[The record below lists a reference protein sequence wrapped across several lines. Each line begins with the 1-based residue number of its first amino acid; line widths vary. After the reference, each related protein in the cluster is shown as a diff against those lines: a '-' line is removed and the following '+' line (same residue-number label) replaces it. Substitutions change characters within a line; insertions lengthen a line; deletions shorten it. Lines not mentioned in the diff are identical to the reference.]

1 MDVIR
6 QRLGRWRRSHHRSL
20 SQRLCGHP
28 IRPCP
33 PLHGSGAVAKDEER
47 VGRNFYFRRAWIR
60 DHLKAAPSMLQI
72 MTVQGESMIQTLQDG
87 RNLSTTLR
95 QWPLEFRFGFFSWF
109 WWVEPY
115 GGRDLRRF
123 WWPEA
128 GGLNLL
134 GGKSKTPAEGFD
146 EEEPKPRLVPFRPR
160 GW

>member
-1 MDVIR
+1 MAVIR
-6 QRLGRWRRSHHRSL
+6 QRPGRWRRSHHRSL

-60 DHLKAAPSMLQI
+60 DYLKAAPSMLQI

-109 WWVEPY
+109 WW
-115 GGRDLRRF
+115 
-123 WWPEA
+123 PEA